1 MWLMLPVSLSL
12 SLPSPR
18 VRAVQAGRRERER
31 ERERG
36 RQGPLEAMFCGN
48 DPFKTEN
55 VSERTIQTFVHDD
68 LVKDSVRNASSVR

>member
-12 SLPSPR
+12 SLS
-18 VRAVQAGRRERER
+18 AQSTCKSSAGRQER

-68 LVKDSVRNASSVR
+68 LVKDSVRNASRVR

>member
-31 ERERG
+31 EIG

>member
-1 MWLMLPVSLSL
+1 MAHASSLSL
-12 SLPSPR
+12 SLS
-18 VRAVQAGRRERER
+18 AQSTCKSSAGRQERERER

-68 LVKDSVRNASSVR
+68 LVKDSVRNASRVR

>member
-18 VRAVQAGRRERER
+18 VRAVQAGRR

-68 LVKDSVRNASSVR
+68 LVKDSVRNASRVR